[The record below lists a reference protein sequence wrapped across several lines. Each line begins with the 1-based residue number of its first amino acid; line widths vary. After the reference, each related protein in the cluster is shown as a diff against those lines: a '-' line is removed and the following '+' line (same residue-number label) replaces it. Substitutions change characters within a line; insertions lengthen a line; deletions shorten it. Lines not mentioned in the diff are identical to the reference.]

1 MSGSRS
7 TPTTRLGTWVAAAL
21 FAVGIGAVVSG
32 GHADA
37 AIACTTRTTT
47 KAFATWGDQNAY
59 FAIPNGTFE
68 STSGWVNNGTSTVTP
83 NEPWKV
89 VSSLNVTA
97 LQIRSGATAISPQF
111 CVGSAEDA
119 LRLFVK
125 LPGISSALLH
135 VHIDVV
141 SGVNRATNDYDVSGG
156 GTGWT
161 PTQRIMLPD
170 IRDASGQQLVTIT
183 FSTRGTAATW
193 VIDDVML
200 DPWRLV

>member
-1 MSGSRS
+1 MSGFSR
-7 TPTTRLGTWVAAAL
+7 TPRTRLGTLLAAAL
-21 FAVGIGAVVSG
+21 FTAGLGIVTAG

-47 KAFATWGDQNAY
+47 KAFANWGDQNAY

-68 STSGWVNNGTSTVTP
+68 STSGWSLNGASVVTP

-89 VSSLNVTA
+89 VSSTHVSSLQVRAGGTA
-97 LQIRSGATAISPQF
+97 TGPQF

-125 LPGISSALLH
+125 LPGVSTALLH

-141 SGVNRATNDYDVSGG
+141 SGVNRATNDYDISGG
-156 GTGWT
+156 GTGWA

-170 IRDASGQQLVTIT
+170 IRDASGQQLVTVS

-193 VIDDVML
+193 TIDDVML